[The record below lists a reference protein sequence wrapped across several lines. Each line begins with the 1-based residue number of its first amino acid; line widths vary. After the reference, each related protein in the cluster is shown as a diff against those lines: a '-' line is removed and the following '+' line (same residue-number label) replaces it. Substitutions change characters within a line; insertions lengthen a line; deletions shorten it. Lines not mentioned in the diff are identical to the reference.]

1 MGSEFKMTNIKC
13 NVKKSIGIIVIGIF
27 MLLICGFFAFADFRS
42 LVDKSFFNNDI
53 VYYFIK
59 GFMIFALVFF
69 GLGLL
74 IIVRNVVFFS
84 NRLIEIKEDYMIDKS
99 SYISIGKIYYKDID
113 SVYIKGMF
121 LCIKLKNEQEVLK
134 KVNLLKRLF
143 IIANKKMKY
152 EYITI
157 SDNFLDTEIY
167 KIKKI
172 ILDKMNQSCNI

>member
-1 MGSEFKMTNIKC
+1 MVNIKC

-42 LVDKSFFNNDI
+42 FVDGPIFNNDI

-69 GLGLL
+69 GFGLL
-74 IIVRNVVFFS
+74 IIIRNVLFFT
-84 NRLIEIKEDYMIDKS
+84 NRLIEIKEDYMIDRS

-113 SVYIKGMF
+113 SIYINGMF
-121 LCIKLKNEQEVLK
+121 LCMKLKNEQEVLK

-157 SDNFLDTEIY
+157 SDNFLDTDIY
-167 KIKKI
+167 QIKKLI
-172 ILDKMNQSCNI
+172 TEKINRNIVE